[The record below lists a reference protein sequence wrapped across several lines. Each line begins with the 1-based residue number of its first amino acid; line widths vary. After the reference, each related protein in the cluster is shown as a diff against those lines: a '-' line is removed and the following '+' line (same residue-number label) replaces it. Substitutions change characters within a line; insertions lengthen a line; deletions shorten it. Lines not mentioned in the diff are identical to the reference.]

1 MIMVIFIMKTKIK
14 EFFTTQKVL
23 ALSGLICL
31 VGLSI
36 ASPLEAQTLTQG
48 YGADETLQRGMIV
61 RLKQEDASKVESLT
75 IETIEKMHG
84 VVVDSNDAPVTLSA
98 DGQKVFIATVGR
110 FDVLVSSQAG
120 EIKPGDYITISALR
134 GVGMK
139 AGTFEPVVVGRAITA
154 FNGRDGTINTT
165 KIKKGD
171 SEESVNLTRIQVDI
185 GVARNPLLKAAEPN
199 LPEFLKRAAESLA
212 GKPVSPARAYVAA
225 VIFILSTII
234 AATLMYGGIRSA
246 IISVGRNPLSKKS
259 IIRGMLQVIITGLII
274 FISGIFGV
282 YLLLKL

>member
-1 MIMVIFIMKTKIK
+1 MKTKIRT
-14 EFFTTQKVL
+14 FFSTQKVL
-23 ALSGLICL
+23 ALTGLLCL
-31 VGLSI
+31 VALSL
-36 ASPLEAQTLTQG
+36 AGPLEAQTLTQG
-48 YGADETLQRGMIV
+48 YGADESLQRGMIV

-75 IETIEKMHG
+75 IESIEKMHG
-84 VVVDSNDAPVTLSA
+84 VVVDANDAPVTLSA
-98 DGQKVFIATVGR
+98 EGQKVFIATVGR
-110 FDVLVSSQAG
+110 FDTLVSSQGG
-120 EIKPGDYITISALR
+120 EINPGDYITISALR

-139 AGTFEPVVVGRAITA
+139 AGTKEPVVVGRAITG
-154 FNGRDGTINTT
+154 FNGRDGVISKAEFKNGDNTQ
-165 KIKKGD
+165 
-171 SEESVNLTRIQVDI
+171 SVSISRIQVDI

-212 GKPVSPARAYVAA
+212 GKPVSPAKAYISA
-225 VIFILSTII
+225 VIFVLSTII

-246 IISVGRNPLSKKS
+246 ITSIGRNPLSKKS